1 MKRNILKQLGD
12 YLFVAATTVAAIYV
26 ILIALQVAAKA
37 IGE

>member
-1 MKRNILKQLGD
+1 MRKTLRLLGD
-12 YLFVAATTVAAIYV
+12 YLFIATTTVAAIYV

>member
-1 MKRNILKQLGD
+1 MRKTLKQIGD
-12 YLFVAATTVAAIYV
+12 YLFIAATTVTAIYV